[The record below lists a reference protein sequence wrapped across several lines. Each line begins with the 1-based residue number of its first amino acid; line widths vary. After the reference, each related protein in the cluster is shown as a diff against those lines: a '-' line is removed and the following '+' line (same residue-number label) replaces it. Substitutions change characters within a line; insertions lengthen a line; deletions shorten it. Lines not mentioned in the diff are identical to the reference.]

1 MWFIGIEVEQET
13 SAPPPKKNPRSAPDY
28 ACEIWSSHAWPGMT
42 ELFHMHE
49 KILHV
54 IKCMEKKFTHMTK
67 YDFISSFLFS
77 SITSHGLP

>member
-1 MWFIGIEVEQET
+1 
-13 SAPPPKKNPRSAPDY
+13 
-28 ACEIWSSHAWPGMT
+28 MT
-42 ELFHMHE
+42 ELFHMYE

-77 SITSHGLP
+77 SITWIALMTGIYLPSELKIEPDLKVRLLKYSIVRK